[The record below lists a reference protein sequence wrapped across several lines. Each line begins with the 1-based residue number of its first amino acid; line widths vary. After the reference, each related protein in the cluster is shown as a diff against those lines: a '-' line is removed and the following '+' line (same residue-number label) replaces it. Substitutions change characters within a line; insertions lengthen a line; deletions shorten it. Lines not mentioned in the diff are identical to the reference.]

1 MDAAQ
6 RTSWWKT
13 ETARVWRELE
23 GKWKLPKPVPP
34 ANHRDVDADF
44 EEEVTAATCEAELE
58 ELLDGYRES
67 AERVVTSCASY
78 AIALGV
84 ALAPQRKGARKA
96 PREVSPQE
104 AFRLRQRTRVLAFV
118 ANRILPLQSQLD
130 GELIPPQR
138 VKWEEVAMAWKKA
151 HPGDRHK
158 PDTLRVYYWRARTDP
173 RVYEPY
179 VTRIRKLWSEWAEG
193 ILVALS
199 ASEYLSYTLTPDGKL
214 DSVSQR
220 FPARVARALGAG
232 FDRKCGRLRRT
243 FFWPPET
250 QFCIDCAVSP
260 RQDCPAFQALCEAGL
275 IEPTEAR
282 E

>member
-6 RTSWWKT
+6 RTSWWKIN
-13 ETARVWRELE
+13 TARVWRELE
-23 GKWKLPKPVPP
+23 AKLKLPSPVPP
-34 ANHRDVDADF
+34 ADRQGVGADF
-44 EEEVTAATCEAELE
+44 ADEVADATCEADLE
-58 ELLDGYRES
+58 ILLDGYRES
-67 AERVVTSCASY
+67 AEGVITTCASY
-78 AIALGV
+78 AAALGV
-84 ALAPQRKGARKA
+84 MVAPRRKGARKA
-96 PREVSPQE
+96 PREVSPQQV
-104 AFRLRQRTRVLAFV
+104 FRLRQLMRVLAFV
-118 ANRILPLQSQLD
+118 ANHILPLQSQLN

-173 RVYEPY
+173 RVSEPY
-179 VTRIRKLWSEWAEG
+179 VTRIRKLWSKWAEG

-199 ASEYLSYTLTPDGKL
+199 APEYLSYTLTPDGKL

-232 FDRKCGRLRRT
+232 FDRKRGRLRRT